1 MAMLRRSDGWPGG
14 FVGKRHA
21 RRLAPLELP
30 STFPRSIRR
39 RDPVSGT
46 ADEPAALR
54 GANRNI
60 AHRRM
65 IMRNDFDFAPYYRA
79 TVGFDRVFDL
89 LDSVANQTAGG
100 YPPYNIERAGEDAYK
115 IVMAVAGFAEA
126 ELNVTQKENEL
137 LVAGQAAPNGQDDT
151 QYLYRGIAGRNF
163 ERRFQLADHVK
174 VVGAKLANGLL
185 TIELQREIPEEKK
198 PRAIHIQAEASP
210 RTITQR

>member
-1 MAMLRRSDGWPGG
+1 
-14 FVGKRHA
+14 
-21 RRLAPLELP
+21 
-30 STFPRSIRR
+30 
-39 RDPVSGT
+39 
-46 ADEPAALR
+46 
-54 GANRNI
+54 
-60 AHRRM
+60 
-65 IMRNDFDFAPYYRA
+65 MRTDFDFSPYYRA

-89 LDSVANQTAGG
+89 LDNVASQSGSNG
-100 YPPYNIERAGEDAYK
+100 YPPYNIEKSGDNAYK

-137 LVAGQAAPNGQDDT
+137 LVTGQAQNAQDEK

-198 PRAIHIQAEASP
+198 PRAIPVEAAQAQL
-210 RTITQR
+210 TH